1 MPERAAVFIL
11 VTAAFFVGKIGTDI
25 IFCRANNISTKQLL
39 FKGLDKK
46 VHVLA
51 SLAEG
56 FV

>member
-1 MPERAAVFIL
+1 LDREKPLFPCK
-11 VTAAFFVGKIGTDI
+11 AAFFVGKIGSSKKSSS
-25 IFCRANNISTKQLL
+25 AKNISTKQLL